1 MAFSSSCK
9 RRDRTPSPL
18 KVRTPLVLHKASLM
32 RSLGALL
39 FPYETPGTLLVCS
52 SLGCLPVVQ
61 LLCSWMFALYFLIPH
76 CMTRCLRPVCPSQ
89 PLWSYLGCVVRP
101 KDSRALA
108 FSGIPTQFFLLGFF
122 WLTDFGRLGL
132 FFALWNLKHFLF
144 MGLWI
149 PILWTSHPFLLSFF
163 LFSLQDNLMC
173 YFSLGLG
180 LWLILNLNTNKTTKS
195 DQGLQQANWV
205 QDWKTGMK
213 TSHNND

>member
-1 MAFSSSCK
+1 MN
-9 RRDRTPSPL
+9 
-18 KVRTPLVLHKASLM
+18 
-32 RSLGALL
+32 
-39 FPYETPGTLLVCS
+39 VCS
-52 SLGCLPVVQ
+52 ILSNSSLHD
-61 LLCSWMFALYFLIPH
+61 W
-76 CMTRCLRPVCPSQ
+76 RLRPNCSSQ
-89 PLWSYLGCVVRP
+89 LLWSYLDYVVRP
-101 KDSRALA
+101 RDPRALP
-108 FSGIPTQFFLLGFF
+108 FSGIPAQFPYWASF

-132 FFALWNLKHFLF
+132 SFASWNLKPFFF

-163 LFSLQDNLMC
+163 LFSLQDNPMC